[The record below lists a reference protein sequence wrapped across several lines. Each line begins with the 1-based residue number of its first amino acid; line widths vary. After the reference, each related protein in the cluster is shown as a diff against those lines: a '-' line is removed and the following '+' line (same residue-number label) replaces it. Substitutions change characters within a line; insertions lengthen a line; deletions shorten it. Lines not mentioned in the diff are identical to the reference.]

1 MNNGLSSARMCIDK
15 GGPFRGV
22 HAPVIRSRESCTLAI
37 SVNRSRHLALLTDLF
52 DTIEVIVLDVPKKRF
67 AAILDHTHS
76 CPLIQ
81 PREVGFHG
89 TRTTVR
95 HGHQVTMVGPD
106 WKIRCLLTKD
116 LVDDRGLSLSRKS

>member
-1 MNNGLSSARMCIDK
+1 MPPLSDREN
-15 GGPFRGV
+15 
-22 HAPVIRSRESCTLAI
+22 PVLAI
-37 SVNRSRHLALLTDLF
+37 SVNRSHHLALLTDLF
-52 DTIEVIVLDVPKKRF
+52 DTVEVIVLDVPKKRF

-81 PREVGFHG
+81 PRKVGFHG

-106 WKIRCLLTKD
+106 WKIRRLSAED
-116 LVDDRGLSLSRKS
+116 LVGDHGFSLSRKS